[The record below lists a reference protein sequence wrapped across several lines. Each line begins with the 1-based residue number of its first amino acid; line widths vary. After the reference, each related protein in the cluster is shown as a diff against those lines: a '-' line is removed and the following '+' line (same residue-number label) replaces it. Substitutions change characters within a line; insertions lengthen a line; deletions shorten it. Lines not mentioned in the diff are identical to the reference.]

1 MLKNKLEQISLPL
14 VVLVAEE
21 VVAVVAAAAVVAA
34 VVVVAVEQHPILIH
48 VPIEQQVVVV
58 KVSFDTLCISVMLL
72 VV

>member
-1 MLKNKLEQISLPL
+1 
-14 VVLVAEE
+14 
-21 VVAVVAAAAVVAA
+21 VAAAAAAAAA
-34 VVVVAVEQHPILIH
+34 VGVAVEQHPILIH